1 VKPLKRYIYNKILQ
15 LELEG
20 EIDNNQKKRIKRGKG
35 IVGRWKT
42 SVMFEPT
49 SLEMIELI

>member
-1 VKPLKRYIYNKILQ
+1 LKRYIYNKIVQ

-20 EIDNNQKKRIKRGKG
+20 EIEDNKKKRIKRGKG

-42 SVMFEPT
+42 SVMFDRT
-49 SLEMIELI
+49 LLEMIKPI

>member
-1 VKPLKRYIYNKILQ
+1 VKTLKRYIYNKIVQ

-20 EIDNNQKKRIKRGKG
+20 EIDENQKKRIRRGKG

-49 SLEMIELI
+49 ISEMIELI